1 MRKLYTGNKTTLFLL
16 LSIALI
22 ICGCDNTRTKKIQND
37 NIPVKMD
44 TVVYCDSIDD
54 PINRKII
61 VHTKAVLPFFA
72 KNDSKTTDL
81 INTISK
87 NIFNIECNESTDNKT
102 TVIQF
107 TNDILDSYRSPLEE
121 KANLSLYKDINKT
134 HKYEISNEITPVYN
148 KNGILCFCRTSE
160 MKKNGTRTM
169 LSNYY
174 YSFDINNNSRI
185 SIADI
190 FNPDYTSTIN
200 KLLKEKL
207 MQQEKVESTSQLIDL
222 GYFNIDN
229 LVVSNNFYFTDSSIV
244 FNYEP
249 FEIACYAIGDVC
261 ICLDLD
267 TLKPYFRTDIN

>member
-1 MRKLYTGNKTTLFLL
+1 
-16 LSIALI
+16 
-22 ICGCDNTRTKKIQND
+22 
-37 NIPVKMD
+37 
-44 TVVYCDSIDD
+44 
-54 PINRKII
+54 
-61 VHTKAVLPFFA
+61 
-72 KNDSKTTDL
+72 
-81 INTISK
+81 
-87 NIFNIECNESTDNKT
+87 
-102 TVIQF
+102 
-107 TNDILDSYRSPLEE
+107 
-121 KANLSLYKDINKT
+121 
-134 HKYEISNEITPVYN
+134 
-148 KNGILCFCRTSE
+148 
-160 MKKNGTRTM
+160 MKKNGTQTM

-207 MQQEKVESTSQLIDL
+207 MQQEKVESTSQLTDL

-261 ICLDLD
+261 ISLDLD